1 MEPSDNWPKIEV
13 YRPQNQSGMFCFRSE
28 LFKRLGR
35 VNTTIVSHLKIY
47 YCSRMKI
54 TPKQYDQI
62 KDVLPVQRGN
72 VVVENIDFLN
82 AILYIAENGC
92 KWRALPKEFGP
103 WHTIYTRMSR
113 WAKKGVWPRVLEALK
128 TKLLIE
134 IDRTALSLDSTSV
147 KVHPDGMG
155 PLKKT
160 DNNPSA
166 KAGAAGTQRSMR
178 LSPMQ

>member
-1 MEPSDNWPKIEV
+1 
-13 YRPQNQSGMFCFRSE
+13 
-28 LFKRLGR
+28 
-35 VNTTIVSHLKIY
+35 
-47 YCSRMKI
+47 MKI

-72 VVVENIDFLN
+72 VVVESIDFLN
-82 AILYIAENGC
+82 AILYVAENGC

-103 WHTIYTRMSR
+103 WHTIYTRMRR
-113 WAKKGVWPRVLEALK
+113 WVENEVWPRVLDALK

-134 IDRTALSLDSTSV
+134 IDITALSLDSTSI

-160 DNNPSA
+160 ANNRSA
-166 KAGAAGTQRSMR
+166 KVAVVGIRKSTPSSPTQ
-178 LSPMQ
+178 